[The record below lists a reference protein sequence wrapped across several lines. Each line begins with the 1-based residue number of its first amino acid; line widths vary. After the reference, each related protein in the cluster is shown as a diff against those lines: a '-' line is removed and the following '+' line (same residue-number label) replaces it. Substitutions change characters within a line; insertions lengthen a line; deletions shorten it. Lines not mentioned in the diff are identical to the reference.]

1 MHLVLVYNAQSG
13 RGRGR
18 AAATAAA
25 DHLRSSGHDVTS
37 VQLSPALTQA
47 DLIERVRGA
56 GALIAMG
63 GDGTVSFVVG
73 AAVAADVP
81 IYHAPLGTE
90 NLFAREFQMRV
101 DPEAIG
107 RAVNAGRVRRIDLA
121 RCAGRQVLLVV
132 SFGPDAGVIHRLA
145 RARRG
150 AISHRAYAG
159 PILAELRELAFTRHK
174 VTVDGTALECA
185 EPSIVIVANCRQYA
199 GRLDPARDAR
209 MDDGL
214 LDVVILPYRTRAG
227 LVAWAPRLRF
237 GPEALR
243 KNILRLRGEHV
254 RVEAIDGPL
263 VGQIDGE
270 AMQPTTLAPGEAPP
284 VLADIT
290 IEPGVVPVLLP

>member
-1 MHLVLVYNAQSG
+1 MHLVLVFNAQSG

-25 DHLRSSGHDVTS
+25 DHLRSAGHDVTS
-37 VQLSPALTQA
+37 VQLSPELTQA
-47 DLIERVRGA
+47 DLIERARGA

-101 DPEAIG
+101 EPEAIG
-107 RAVNAGRVRRIDLA
+107 RAVAAGRVRRIDLA

-145 RARRG
+145 RVRRG
-150 AISHRAYAG
+150 AISHRTYAG
-159 PILAELRELAFTRHK
+159 PILAELRQLAFTRHT
-174 VTVDGTALECA
+174 VTVDGAAMECA
-185 EPSIVIVANCRQYA
+185 EPSIVIVANSRQYA
-199 GRLDPARDAR
+199 GRLDPARNAR

-227 LVAWAPRLRF
+227 LMGWAPRLRL
-237 GPEALR
+237 GPEAVR
-243 KNILRLRGEHV
+243 KSILRRRGEHV
-254 RVEAIDGPL
+254 RVEAINGPL

-270 AMQPTTLAPGEAPP
+270 AIEPTALAPGEAA
-284 VLADIT
+284 LAEIT